1 MGDHASGGVVG
12 RADFSKG
19 QPHARDNGHGGGADD
34 GHVELDHVEEFEWRG
49 GISEIGVEVR
59 GQIEHDDAG
68 YGRYDRSGMS

>member
-1 MGDHASGGVVG
+1 
-12 RADFSKG
+12 
-19 QPHARDNGHGGGADD
+19 
-34 GHVELDHVEEFEWRG
+34 LDHVEEFEWRG